1 MEKNLNMDKSENS
14 KLNWLSSTSTKFS
27 IAVSLL
33 LVLAMCA
40 FWLISSTI
48 MQNLLYRQA
57 EDLGVSL
64 AQQTA
69 IQMTEFVLAN
79 DMVSMN
85 VVLESLIKDSGVK
98 ELAVLNVDGN
108 IIAVAGKTDD
118 LVSPIVPLPYS
129 VRDDLKIFRAPIVL
143 ADSTAGL
150 VRLTLNLNYI
160 EVGMIDNLL
169 LIALATIV
177 LILVGAALTTTYF
190 RYLIVFPINLLAYSI
205 SNIRRGNIEACA
217 IPTEKN
223 EVSHVINQYNTTAK
237 FLLQNTFLDRLNYA
251 KQKSEKIESPLAP
264 SSASNTEF
272 SLLCIRLA
280 NFEYLS
286 STKHESEIKRLLN
299 KFYFY
304 TSQIAELYSSD
315 VSYCH
320 EEETILFFDE
330 KMTCEEQ
337 AFYTLCAGQLFQM
350 LIPTLCSGYNTIA
363 GSDEAEKIAAKFTL
377 GAHTSSEVLR
387 FYSPFTHRQTTLSGV
402 MLDRTREVCSQ
413 APDNGLIITEP
424 CFKAAGDGSRID
436 AEEFCNNSSGSSL
449 YLGLEPMTE
458 YKTVLETQS
467 EELRKLW
474 AQQ

>member
-1 MEKNLNMDKSENS
+1 MEKNFNMDQGENS

-33 LVLAMCA
+33 LALAMCA

-48 MQNLLYRQA
+48 MQNLLYKQA

-79 DMVSMN
+79 DLVSMN
-85 VVLESLIKDSGVK
+85 VVLASLIKDSGVK

-108 IIAVAGKTDD
+108 IIAVAEKTND
-118 LVSPIVPLPYS
+118 LISPIIPIPYS
-129 VRDDLKIFRAPIVL
+129 LRDDLKIFRAPIVL

-160 EVGMIDNLL
+160 EAGMIDNLL
-169 LIALATIV
+169 LIILATIV
-177 LILVGAALTTTYF
+177 LILVGATLTTTYF
-190 RYLIVFPINLLAYSI
+190 RYLIVYPINLLAYSI
-205 SNIRRGNIEACA
+205 SSIRKGNIEACA
-217 IPTEKN
+217 APIEKN
-223 EVSHVINQYNTTAK
+223 EISHVINQYNTTAK
-237 FLLQNTFLDRLNYA
+237 FLSQNTFLDRLNYA
-251 KQKSEKIESPLAP
+251 TKKSEKIDSLSAP
-264 SSASNTEF
+264 NTTSNKEF

-286 STKHESEIKRLLN
+286 STKHETEIKLLLN

-304 TSQIAELYSSD
+304 TSEIAELYNSD

-320 EEETILFFDE
+320 EEETLLFFDE

-337 AFYTLCAGQLFQM
+337 SFYALCAGQLFQM
-350 LIPTLCSGYNTIA
+350 LIPTISASFNNI
-363 GSDEAEKIAAKFTL
+363 DESIKTKRVAPKFTL
-377 GAHTSSEVLR
+377 CAHTSSEMHR
-387 FYSPFTHRQTTLSGV
+387 FYSPFTNRQTTLSGA

-436 AEEFCNNSSGSSL
+436 AEDFRTNSSSLSL
-449 YLGLEPMTE
+449 YLALEPMTE

-467 EELRKLW
+467 EELQKLW
-474 AQQ
+474 AQH

>member
-1 MEKNLNMDKSENS
+1 MEQSENS

-27 IAVSLL
+27 IAVGLL
-33 LVLAMCA
+33 LGLAMCT

-48 MQNLLYRQA
+48 IQNLLYKQA

-79 DMVSMN
+79 DMVSMS

-108 IIAVAGKTDD
+108 IIAVAEKTDD

-129 VRDDLKIFRAPIVL
+129 LRDDLKIFRAPIVL
-143 ADSTAGL
+143 ADSTAGV

-160 EVGMIDNLL
+160 EAGMIDNLL
-169 LIALATIV
+169 LITLATIV
-177 LILVGAALTTTYF
+177 LILIGAVLTTTYF

-205 SNIRRGNIEACA
+205 SSIRRGNIEACA

-223 EVSHVINQYNTTAK
+223 EISHVINQYNTTAK
-237 FLLQNTFLDRLNYA
+237 FLSQNTFIDRLYYA
-251 KQKSEKIESPLAP
+251 KRKSEKIESFSVPNT
-264 SSASNTEF
+264 SSNTKF

-286 STKHESEIKRLLN
+286 STKHESEIKLLLN

-304 TSQIAELYSSD
+304 ASQIAELYSSD

-320 EEETILFFDE
+320 EEETVLFFDE
-330 KMTCEEQ
+330 KMTSEEQ
-337 AFYTLCAGQLFQM
+337 AFYALCAGQLFQM
-350 LIPTLCSGYNTIA
+350 LIPTLCSSSNSIG
-363 GSDEAEKIAAKFTL
+363 GSEEAEKIAAKFTL
-377 GAHTSSEVLR
+377 GAHTSSDMLR
-387 FYSPFTHRQTTLSGV
+387 FYSPFTHRQTTLSGA
-402 MLDRTREVCSQ
+402 MLDHAREVCSQ
-413 APDNGLIITEP
+413 APDNGLVITEP

-436 AEEFCNNSSGSSL
+436 AEEFRNNSSVSCL
-449 YLGLEPMTE
+449 YLGLAPMTE